1 MDDRTTYW
9 LEIAEYDLGTARA
22 VLEKGRY
29 LYVGFMCHQ
38 TIEKALKAAWQ
49 QTLGS
54 VPPKTHSLLFLLN
67 KCGMQSALP
76 QNYAELI
83 DELEP
88 LNIQARYPEYR
99 EALARQLDATNCA
112 RILSQTT
119 EMFEWIRT
127 KLLPRQS
134 NT

>member
-1 MDDRTTYW
+1 MD
-9 LEIAEYDLGTARA
+9 TARA

-38 TIEKALKAAWQ
+38 TVEKALKAVWQ
-49 QTLGS
+49 QVLGT
-54 VPPKTHSLLFLLN
+54 VPPKTHSLLYLLE
-67 KCGMQSALP
+67 KCGLSLQLP
-76 QNYAELI
+76 EHLSELV

-99 EALARQLDATNCA
+99 EALARQLRAESCA

-119 EMFEWIRT
+119 EIFTWIKTR
-127 KLLPRQS
+127 LSPAQS
-134 NT
+134 ST